1 LIHHLGYRS
10 ILTIFPNGQGGL
22 ERGCLAASPVLVGD
36 PDKICSL
43 AWASCYIRVVG
54 SRSRGS
60 VSGSFRCRA
69 IAPLSAALRPARYRS
84 EASAKGGTLCR
95 ELTTAETIS
104 IVIVIDDNQAIR
116 EAIGSLLRSVGLQAK
131 LLASA
136 DEFLKTGRQ
145 AGPAFLVL
153 DVRLSGRSGLG
164 SLGSDCHNQTGSAS
178 AATARRRGSKS
189 LQHSLE

>member
-1 LIHHLGYRS
+1 V
-10 ILTIFPNGQGGL
+10 P
-22 ERGCLAASPVLVGD
+22 
-36 PDKICSL
+36 
-43 AWASCYIRVVG
+43 
-54 SRSRGS
+54 
-60 VSGSFRCRA
+60 
-69 IAPLSAALRPARYRS
+69 RYRS
-84 EASAKGGTLCR
+84 LIGRASSCPIQERGVAKGGTLCR

-104 IVIVIDDNQAIR
+104 TVIVIDDNQAIR

-153 DVRLSGRSGLG
+153 DVRLPGRSGLG
-164 SLGSDCHNQTGSAS
+164 RLGSDWHNQTGSAS

>member
-1 LIHHLGYRS
+1 V
-10 ILTIFPNGQGGL
+10 P
-22 ERGCLAASPVLVGD
+22 
-36 PDKICSL
+36 
-43 AWASCYIRVVG
+43 
-54 SRSRGS
+54 
-60 VSGSFRCRA
+60 
-69 IAPLSAALRPARYRS
+69 RYRS
-84 EASAKGGTLCR
+84 LIGRASSCPIQERGVAKGGTLCR

-104 IVIVIDDNQAIR
+104 TVIVIDDNQ
-116 EAIGSLLRSVGLQAK
+116 AIGSLLRSVGLQAK

-153 DVRLSGRSGLG
+153 DVRLPGRSGLG
-164 SLGSDCHNQTGSAS
+164 RLGSDWHNQTGSAS